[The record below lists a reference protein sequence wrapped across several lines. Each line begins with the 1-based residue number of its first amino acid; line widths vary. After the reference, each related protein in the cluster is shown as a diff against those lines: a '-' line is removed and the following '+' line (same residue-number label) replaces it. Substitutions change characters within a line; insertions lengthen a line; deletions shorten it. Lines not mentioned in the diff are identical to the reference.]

1 MTTLPAGAPAKVLLV
16 DDHRVFAEV
25 LAMRLRVESR
35 IASVDV
41 AFSLGGARALINRL
55 EPDLV
60 LLDHDLSGELGLELF
75 EDLGGMPAPPAVL
88 MLAGSEDAATIVQ
101 ALEAGA
107 QGWVTKASRFE
118 TLLFAAGE
126 VLDGHVYLA
135 RRVLKP
141 VIRKLLERSHAPMR
155 APGFVDELSAR
166 ELEIL
171 RYLVAGMSRAEIAD
185 ALFLSV
191 NTVRT
196 HVQNLLRR
204 ADRHSTLALVSL
216 ARELGVTPIEPPSV
230 NTASSSD

>member
-1 MTTLPAGAPAKVLLV
+1 MTTLPPGAPARVLLV

-35 IASVDV
+35 IDSVDV

-75 EDLGGMPAPPAVL
+75 EDLGRMPDPPLVL
-88 MLAGSEDAATIVQ
+88 MLAGSEDSATIVR

-141 VIRKLLERSHAPMR
+141 VIRTLLERGHAPTR

-230 NTASSSD
+230 KHAASSE